1 VEKDHLVIHLGLTQ
15 DMAHLLEQKDKE
27 VLVVPDPTLEDL
39 VVLTLDKED
48 LVVLTLDKED
58 LVVQT
63 LDKEDLVDQTQ
74 QTLVMVLL
82 EVVLVETTL

>member
-1 VEKDHLVIHLGLTQ
+1 MEKDHSVIHLGLTQ
-15 DMAHLLEQKDKE
+15 DMAHLLDQKDKE
-27 VLVVPDPTLEDL
+27 VLVVPDPTL
-39 VVLTLDKED
+39 ED

-82 EVVLVETTL
+82 EVVLLETTL